1 MNKFLVI
8 LSDINGNP
16 DYLHP
21 SEINGKNKQEIRNL
35 LKEEVPEDHIIEILT
50 VDEYKQLINSKKFKA
65 IINGVF
71 SDTDPGNGNTF
82 LDNMIKNA
90 TEYAAALEEESKIQ
104 PEEPV
109 NIVKQNCIPSTQ
121 ISCIQQPTPQS
132 SVKYFIDNGIQFKL
146 EDGQLFKKIWKS
158 VPIEEYMNEEGQK
171 VYPEFRI
178 INKETGK
185 PIKSIKYD
193 VQQLVWTP
201 LKNN

>member
-71 SDTDPGNGNTF
+71 SDTDPGNGNAF

-90 TEYAAALEEESKIQ
+90 TEYAAALEDESKIQ

-109 NIVKQNCIPSTQ
+109 NIVKQN
-121 ISCIQQPTPQS
+121 
-132 SVKYFIDNGIQFKL
+132 Y
-146 EDGQLFKKIWKS
+146 
-158 VPIEEYMNEEGQK
+158 
-171 VYPEFRI
+171 
-178 INKETGK
+178 
-185 PIKSIKYD
+185 
-193 VQQLVWTP
+193 
-201 LKNN
+201 